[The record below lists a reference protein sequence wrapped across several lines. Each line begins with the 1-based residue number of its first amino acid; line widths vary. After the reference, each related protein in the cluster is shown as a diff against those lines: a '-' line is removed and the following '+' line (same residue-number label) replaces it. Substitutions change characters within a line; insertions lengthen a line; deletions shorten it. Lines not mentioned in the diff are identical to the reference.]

1 MARPVTPP
9 RQAPA
14 DGRSRA
20 KPKKARRGPE
30 VLGLFVSCGA
40 ILFLAVV
47 ALPVCVLLV
56 VGMTPSIVA
65 YVIDQ
70 TPRRTLT
77 LTVGPLNLAGTV
89 PYCMQLWFGVDTM
102 HALGPY
108 LTSVWVW
115 LVMYVAAAIGWLL
128 HLGMPVIV
136 HFLLERS
143 IDRRKARLV
152 QIQKKLRAEWG
163 DEVDPSTQAAGVG
176 VGEQTGAD

>member
-9 RQAPA
+9 PA
-14 DGRSRA
+14 RGPRSRA
-20 KPKKARRGPE
+20 AAKPKRRRGSE
-30 VLGLFVSCGA
+30 AVGLFVSCGA
-40 ILFLAVV
+40 ILFLSVV

-56 VGMTPSIVA
+56 LGMVPSIVA
-65 YVIDQ
+65 YIIDQ

-77 LTVGPLNLAGTV
+77 LTVGPLNLAGTI
-89 PYCMQLWFGVDTM
+89 PYCMQLWFGTDTM
-102 HALGPY
+102 HALAPY

-143 IDRRKARLV
+143 IDRRKNRLA
-152 QIQKKLRAEWG
+152 QIQKRLRAEWG
-163 DEVDPSTQAAGVG
+163 DEVDPAGQAAALVPIK
-176 VGEQTGAD
+176 TGA